1 MTKTE
6 WAFDVIPWKLWW
18 CWHCC

>member
-6 WAFDVIPWKLWW
+6 WAVGVIPWKLWW
-18 CWHCC
+18 CWCWC

>member
-6 WAFDVIPWKLWW
+6 WAFEVIYWKLWW
-18 CWHCC
+18 CWCWC